1 MEVNKEAAAL
11 SCQNGNAAMRNGDCD
26 RAVESPSMV
35 TISVSSNF
43 KLRHHPF
50 WLASVTEVVPSIE
63 WPQGVGFE
71 QAIGKCEAQITES

>member
-35 TISVSSNF
+35 TISVSSKF
-43 KLRHHPF
+43 RLRYI
-50 WLASVTEVVPSIE
+50 LALRSVMVHTLLEV
-63 WPQGVGFE
+63 
-71 QAIGKCEAQITES
+71 A